1 MDKQTLTDTVV
12 LDRILAT
19 GIVAVVRLRES
30 TGMIPL
36 AHALDEGGVAAIE
49 ITLTMPGALEAIRSV
64 RDAMGPESV
73 VGAGTVLDADQAA
86 AAIAAGA
93 DFIVGP
99 TVCPEVIATA
109 KEAGRPVV
117 AGALTPTE
125 VHKALVLGADIV
137 KMFPGRVATPGYFRD
152 ILGPLPTARLMPT
165 GNVDLETAP
174 QYIAAGAVGVGVGKA
189 LVDPVAVAGGDWG
202 TVTARARRFRE
213 AIDQA
218 KRG

>member
-1 MDKQTLTDTVV
+1 MDKQTLTDAVV

-64 RDAMGPESV
+64 RDAMGPEFV

-99 TVCPEVIATA
+99 TVSPEVIATA

-125 VHKALVLGADIV
+125 VQKALVLGADIV

-189 LVDPVAVAGGDWG
+189 LVDPVAVADGDWG